1 MEQEYF
7 TTVRAEVLITLRSE
21 QHLTEQ
27 DVHQVL
33 AETDY
38 EFGTDEGVD
47 VAPEDSNDPNV
58 VRISGTCWEE
68 NEITSLNSSEP

>member
-7 TTVRAEVLITLRSE
+7 TTVRAEVYITLRSE
-21 QHLTEQ
+21 HPITEQ

-33 AETDY
+33 AETHY
-38 EFGTDEGVD
+38 EFGTDEGID

-58 VRISGTCWEE
+58 VCVSGTCWEE
-68 NEITSLNSSEP
+68 NEITSLNMTEE